1 MRKLKYL
8 LVSALVFSTVG
19 CNDFLELNP
28 ISNANENGF
37 YKTAKDMETALVSA
51 YATLYNIWGP
61 EGLPSFYGELMSDNV
76 YSDNTAGT
84 VADYEAFDTHIGM
97 ATSNTL
103 VEGYWETYYKS
114 LFIINQL
121 ISKGTPLGDE
131 AAQYIAEAKF
141 LRAMY
146 YFDMVRAWGD
156 VPLVLTPVTV
166 NESYSIARTP
176 ATEVYGQI
184 VQDLKDAA
192 GTLPPKTSERFV
204 GAATCDAAN
213 ALLGK
218 VYLTLGDKSTAAIY
232 LNKVYGKF
240 ELENKYEDLWNLNN
254 KNCKES
260 IFEIQ
265 YATTTSSSQP
275 YSKYWSLFTPIDNRT
290 VTAWGA
296 GINQVSTDLWDAYE
310 TNDPRRDASI
320 ADGYYTA
327 NGKFVATR
335 YCIKWRDTEAT
346 VNSLRE
352 LARNNFIVL
361 RYADVLLML
370 SEATGDAKYLNEVRG
385 RVHMPLYG
393 EAGYPSIYNTVNEAI
408 QHERQVELAME
419 FHRWFDLQRFGTGAT
434 VMKNCSKNV
443 SKPIYVLPIPQKVI
457 DQNPNVIKQN
467 DPYQ

>member
-1 MRKLKYL
+1 
-8 LVSALVFSTVG
+8 
-19 CNDFLELNP
+19 
-28 ISNANENGF
+28 
-37 YKTAKDMETALVSA
+37 
-51 YATLYNIWGP
+51 
-61 EGLPSFYGELMSDNV
+61 
-76 YSDNTAGT
+76 
-84 VADYEAFDTHIGM
+84 
-97 ATSNTL
+97 
-103 VEGYWETYYKS
+103 
-114 LFIINQL
+114 
-121 ISKGTPLGDE
+121 
-131 AAQYIAEAKF
+131 
-141 LRAMY
+141 MY

-166 NESYSIARTP
+166 SESYSIARTP

-218 VYLTLGDKSTAAIY
+218 VYLTLGDKSTATIY